1 MTHDNYKKMNK
12 SVLFKKQIEYCCQ
25 GNGSW
30 ANYKWS
36 EKKEDWCYFLQS
48 CISNPNPIFQ
58 DKLKKA
64 FNTLFK
70 LPDLVEDEIIISF
83 NRNREVITNYRLI
96 LDYFDNY
103 YSFPLS
109 KILQW
114 DGYNLQ
120 PINKT
125 NNKEEKLFKYLD
137 ESGNYQNFNKS
148 VTMQNLT
155 SDFIQEA
162 IKNNSTS
169 HNLHIG
175 EIQAELLLKPSDL
188 LSDFLN
194 YLDNGKSKDV
204 HEVKRVSLALE
215 TELKNRTMIVGAFVN
230 DIV

>member
-1 MTHDNYKKMNK
+1 MNK
-12 SVLFKKQIEYCCQ
+12 SALFKKQIDYCFK
-25 GNGSW
+25 GFAPW
-30 ANYKWS
+30 DKVTWTK
-36 EKKEDWCYFLQS
+36 KKEDWCYFLQY

-70 LPDLVEDEIIISF
+70 LPDLLEDEIIISF
-83 NRNREVITNYRLI
+83 NSNREVITNYRLI

>member
-1 MTHDNYKKMNK
+1 MNK
-12 SVLFKKQIEYCCQ
+12 LVLFKKQIEYCCQ

-103 YSFPLS
+103 YSFPLT

-114 DGYNLQ
+114 DGYNF
-120 PINKT
+120 NSKKT
-125 NNKEEKLFKYLD
+125 SNSKEEKLFTYSD
-137 ESGNYQNFNKS
+137 ESGNPQNFNKS
-148 VTMQNLT
+148 ISIQNLT
-155 SDFIQEA
+155 PDFIQES

-175 EIQAELLLKPSDL
+175 EIKAELLLNPTDL

-194 YLDNGKSKDV
+194 YLENRKSNDV
-204 HEVKRVSLALE
+204 KEVKRVSLALQ

>member
-1 MTHDNYKKMNK
+1 MNK
-12 SVLFKKQIEYCCQ
+12 SALFKKQIDYCFK
-25 GNGSW
+25 GFAPW
-30 ANYKWS
+30 DKVTWT
-36 EKKEDWCYFLQS
+36 EKKEDWCYFLQY

-96 LDYFDNY
+96 LDYFENY

-114 DGYNLQ
+114 DGYNFQ

-125 NNKEEKLFKYLD
+125 NNKEEKIFTYLD
-137 ESGNYQNFNKS
+137 ESGNSQNFNKS
-148 VTMQNLT
+148 ISIQNLT
-155 SDFIQEA
+155 PDFIQQT
-162 IKNNSTS
+162 IKNNSNT

-175 EIQAELLLKPSDL
+175 EIQPKILLRPTDL
-188 LSDFLN
+188 LSDFLKF
-194 YLDNGKSKDV
+194 LEIEKSKDV

-215 TELKNRTMIVGAFVN
+215 TELKNRTMIVGAFVT

>member
-1 MTHDNYKKMNK
+1 MNK
-12 SVLFKKQIEYCCQ
+12 SALFKKQIDYCFK
-25 GNGSW
+25 GFAPW
-30 ANYKWS
+30 DKVTWTK
-36 EKKEDWCYFLQS
+36 KKEDWCYFLQY

-70 LPDLVEDEIIISF
+70 LPDLLEDEIIISF
-83 NRNREVITNYRLI
+83 NSNREVITNYRLI
-96 LDYFDNY
+96 LDYFENY

-155 SDFIQEA
+155 PDFIQQA

>member
-1 MTHDNYKKMNK
+1 
-12 SVLFKKQIEYCCQ
+12 
-25 GNGSW
+25 
-30 ANYKWS
+30 
-36 EKKEDWCYFLQS
+36 
-48 CISNPNPIFQ
+48 
-58 DKLKKA
+58 
-64 FNTLFK
+64 
-70 LPDLVEDEIIISF
+70 
-83 NRNREVITNYRLI
+83 
-96 LDYFDNY
+96 
-103 YSFPLS
+103 
-109 KILQW
+109 
-114 DGYNLQ
+114 
-120 PINKT
+120 
-125 NNKEEKLFKYLD
+125 
-137 ESGNYQNFNKS
+137 
-148 VTMQNLT
+148 MQNLT

>member
-1 MTHDNYKKMNK
+1 MNK
-12 SVLFKKQIEYCCQ
+12 SVLFKKQIEYCSK
-25 GNGSW
+25 GVGPWDKFNW
-30 ANYKWS
+30 A
-36 EKKEDWCYFLQS
+36 EKKEDWCYILQY

-70 LPDLVEDEIIISF
+70 LPDLLKDEIIISF

-96 LDYFDNY
+96 LDYFDKY
-103 YSFPLS
+103 YSFPLT

-114 DGYNLQ
+114 DGYNFNSNN
-120 PINKT
+120 PS
-125 NNKEEKLFKYLD
+125 NNKEEKLFTYLD
-137 ESGNYQNFNKS
+137 ESGNPQNFNKS
-148 VTMQNLT
+148 ISIQNLT
-155 SDFIQEA
+155 PDLIQES

-175 EIQAELLLKPSDL
+175 EIKAELLLNPTDL

-194 YLDNGKSKDV
+194 YLENRKSNDV
-204 HEVKRVSLALE
+204 KEVKRVSLALQ
-215 TELKNRTMIVGAFVN
+215 TELKNRNMIVGAIVT

>member
-1 MTHDNYKKMNK
+1 MNK
-12 SVLFKKQIEYCCQ
+12 SVLFKKQIEYCSK
-25 GNGSW
+25 GVGPWDKFNW
-30 ANYKWS
+30 A
-36 EKKEDWCYFLQS
+36 EKKEDWCYFLQY

-58 DKLKKA
+58 YKLKKA

-70 LPDLVEDEIIISF
+70 LPDLLEDEIIISF

-114 DGYNLQ
+114 DGYYFNS
-120 PINKT
+120 NKPS
-125 NNKEEKLFKYLD
+125 NNKEEKSFTYLD
-137 ESGNYQNFNKS
+137 ELENPKIFNKS
-148 VTMQNLT
+148 ISIQNLKP
-155 SDFIQEA
+155 DLIQEA
-162 IKNNSTS
+162 IKNNSTN

-175 EIQAELLLKPSDL
+175 EIQAELLLKPTDL

-194 YLDNGKSKDV
+194 YLEYRKSNDV
-204 HEVKRVSLALE
+204 KEVKRVSLALQ
-215 TELKNRTMIVGAFVN
+215 TELYNRSMILGAIVN

>member
-1 MTHDNYKKMNK
+1 MNK
-12 SVLFKKQIEYCCQ
+12 SVLFKKQIEYCSK
-25 GNGSW
+25 GVGPWDKFNW
-30 ANYKWS
+30 A
-36 EKKEDWCYFLQS
+36 EKKEDWCYFLQY

-70 LPDLVEDEIIISF
+70 LPDLLEDEIIISF

-103 YSFPLS
+103 YSFPLV
-109 KILQW
+109 KILKW
-114 DGYNLQ
+114 DGYYFNS
-120 PINKT
+120 NKPS
-125 NNKEEKLFKYLD
+125 NNKEEKSFTYLD
-137 ESGNYQNFNKS
+137 ELENPKIFNKS
-148 VTMQNLT
+148 ISIQNLKP
-155 SDFIQEA
+155 DLIQET

-175 EIQAELLLKPSDL
+175 EIKAELLLKPTDL

-194 YLDNGKSKDV
+194 FLENRKSNDV
-204 HEVKRVSLALE
+204 KEMKRVNLALQ
-215 TELKNRTMIVGAFVN
+215 TELYNRSMIVGAIVN

>member
-1 MTHDNYKKMNK
+1 MNK

-30 ANYKWS
+30 ANSKWS
-36 EKKEDWCYFLQS
+36 EKEADWYYFLQY

-70 LPDLVEDEIIISF
+70 LPDLLEDEIIISF
-83 NRNREVITNYRLI
+83 NSNREVITNYRLI
-96 LDYFDNY
+96 LDYFENY

-114 DGYNLQ
+114 DGYNFQ

>member
-70 LPDLVEDEIIISF
+70 LTDLVEDEIIISF

>member
-1 MTHDNYKKMNK
+1 MNK
-12 SVLFKKQIEYCCQ
+12 LVLFKKQIEYCCQ

-103 YSFPLS
+103 YSFPLT

-114 DGYNLQ
+114 DGYNFNS
-120 PINKT
+120 NKLS
-125 NNKEEKLFKYLD
+125 NNKEEKTFTYLD
-137 ESGNYQNFNKS
+137 ELGNPQIFNKS
-148 VTMQNLT
+148 ISIQNLNP
-155 SDFIQEA
+155 DLIQEA
-162 IKNNSTS
+162 IKKTS
-169 HNLHIG
+169 SNYTLFTG
-175 EIQAELLLKPSDL
+175 EIQHKQILKPSGL
-188 LSDFLN
+188 LSDFLK
-194 YLDNGKSKDV
+194 YLDNGKSKDAQ
-204 HEVKRVSLALE
+204 EVKRVSLALE
-215 TELKNRTMIVGAFVN
+215 TELKNHTMIVGAIVN

>member
-1 MTHDNYKKMNK
+1 LDKVTWTK
-12 SVLFKKQIEYCCQ
+12 
-25 GNGSW
+25 
-30 ANYKWS
+30 
-36 EKKEDWCYFLQS
+36 KKEDWCYFLQY

-70 LPDLVEDEIIISF
+70 LPDLLEDEIIISF
-83 NRNREVITNYRLI
+83 NSNREVITNYRLI

-103 YSFPLS
+103 YSFPLT
-109 KILQW
+109 KILHW
-114 DGYNLQ
+114 DGYNFNSNN
-120 PINKT
+120 PS
-125 NNKEEKLFKYLD
+125 NNKEEKLFTYLD
-137 ESGNYQNFNKS
+137 ESGNPQNFNKS

-175 EIQAELLLKPSDL
+175 EIQAELLLKPSYL

>member
-1 MTHDNYKKMNK
+1 MNK
-12 SVLFKKQIEYCCQ
+12 LVLFKKQIEYCCQ

-230 DIV
+230 EIV